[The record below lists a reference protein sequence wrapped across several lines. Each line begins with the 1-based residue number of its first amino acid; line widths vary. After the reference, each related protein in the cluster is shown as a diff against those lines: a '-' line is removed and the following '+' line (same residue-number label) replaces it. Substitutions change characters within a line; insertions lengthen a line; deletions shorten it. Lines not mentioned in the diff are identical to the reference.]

1 MCCDNAFR
9 LVLYKTLVKYKNDIL
24 YKILRVP
31 HLANQEK
38 PEEFVSIAEA
48 RRELAELLAR
58 VHYGKE
64 HITITRHGTAT
75 ASIVPIEDVRLL
87 EELQGVIEETE
98 LTSDQ
103 GIDFDGTN
111 LVSRI
116 EQNRLPV
123 LLVSQM
129 LLAQIEELR
138 EKIRG
143 DNQLSSEDR
152 SSAMEAL
159 DKLNKLVLEAY
170 EMSEASPSALAEEK
184 NVHTWPKRFKAA
196 FDENMRKTL
205 DAENLANAAVPTGLI
220 LGCGALGALI
230 GGPVGFGAG
239 SVLGHLITGQIK
251 PGAAAKKIE
260 EAMSSADTGT
270 TKTD

>member
-1 MCCDNAFR
+1 MAD
-9 LVLYKTLVKYKNDIL
+9 
-24 YKILRVP
+24 
-31 HLANQEK
+31 QEK
-38 PEEFVSIAEA
+38 PERFVPIAEA
-48 RRELAELLAR
+48 RRELSELLKR
-58 VHYGKE
+58 VHYGQE
-64 HITITRHGTAT
+64 HITITRHGKAT
-75 ASIVPIEDVRLL
+75 ASLIPIEDFERL
-87 EELQGVIEETE
+87 EALQGVIEATE
-98 LTSDQ
+98 LPSDD
-103 GIDFDGTN
+103 GIDFDDAS
-111 LVSRI
+111 LASRI
-116 EQNRLPV
+116 KHNRLPV
-123 LLVSQM
+123 LFVSQM
-129 LLAQIEELR
+129 VLAQIEELR

-143 DNQLSSEDR
+143 DNRLSSEDR
-152 SSAMEAL
+152 TEAMEAL

-170 EMSEASPSALAEEK
+170 EMSEASPSTLAEKES
-184 NVHTWPKRFKAA
+184 VQTWPRRFKAA

-260 EAMSSADTGT
+260 EAMSSADTGS